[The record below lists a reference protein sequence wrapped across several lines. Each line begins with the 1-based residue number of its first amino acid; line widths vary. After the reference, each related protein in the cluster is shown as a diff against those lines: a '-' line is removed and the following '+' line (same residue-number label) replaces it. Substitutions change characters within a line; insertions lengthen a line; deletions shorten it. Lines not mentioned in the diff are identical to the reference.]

1 MRAAGEEGAWLCV
14 AEKMSMRYISR
25 SEGKG

>member
-1 MRAAGEEGAWLCV
+1 MRVAGEEGAWLRV
-14 AEKMSMRYISR
+14 SEKMDMRYISR